1 MSFFIIHPYKN
12 NIWQFDDPVL
22 NIKNEEFLSGSELFL
37 EEINKSFPPN
47 NQSFIL
53 MLSDKPFEDA
63 SYVFEWQND
72 SYKFNNL
79 TGKLPQK
86 LINYFKK
93 KPTKI
98 FVSAFRKQ
106 DL

>member
-1 MSFFIIHPYKN
+1 
-12 NIWQFDDPVL
+12 
-22 NIKNEEFLSGSELFL
+22 
-37 EEINKSFPPN
+37 
-47 NQSFIL
+47 
-53 MLSDKPFEDA
+53 MLSDQPFEDA